1 MVFSRPRNAP
11 RGTCPVQ
18 RPLPPRREPLRRVAY
33 LGRCVHWNGGGQTD
47 VVMPPPRRALPFARY
62 LKRGAIALALVST
75 PAHAGDLP
83 SGQTATLHEVLIDT
97 VNDEPWLRFRFVTP
111 AIARNGGT
119 VSYAEAEPDMAHLC
133 DTLALPYI
141 AEHDL
146 QGEVIVISFADRIT
160 EFGVPDPEA
169 TQFFEA
175 YRVKNKA
182 CVWEGF

>member
-1 MVFSRPRNAP
+1 MVFSRLRNVL

-18 RPLPPRREPLRRVAY
+18 RPLSQRRVLLRCVAY

-47 VVMPPPRRALPFARY
+47 VVMHHPRRALPLARY
-62 LKRGAIALALVST
+62 LKRSVIALAMLAL
-75 PAHAGDLP
+75 PAHASDLP

-111 AIARNGGT
+111 AIGRNGGT